1 MGDVAKGEKLFKG
14 RAAQCHTATKG
25 GGNGVGP
32 NLFGI
37 VGRQSGTVEG
47 FSYSK
52 ANLESGV
59 TWTPEVLNVYLEN
72 PKKFM
77 PGTKMSFAG
86 IKKEKERADLIAFLA
101 TLAGS
106 AAAFNSAPMQQRTAV
121 LGMGSS
127 SHSARAGDALIATGV
142 AARVQQAAIVMAVPK
157 KRQSKMKTRQRKANW
172 FAKARRQ
179 ATLAVSRAKSVN
191 YDPLEDPK
199 YAFDLEDDED
209 DDDEDDE
216 DDDE

>member
-1 MGDVAKGEKLFKG
+1 MLRSLVGSEMCIRDSINAEYGVSVLYCLQLTNMGDIAKGEKLFKG

-86 IKKEKERADLIAFLA
+86 IKKEKERADLIAFLG
-101 TLAGS
+101 TLS
-106 AAAFNSAPMQQRTAV
+106 
-121 LGMGSS
+121 
-127 SHSARAGDALIATGV
+127 
-142 AARVQQAAIVMAVPK
+142 
-157 KRQSKMKTRQRKANW
+157 
-172 FAKARRQ
+172 
-179 ATLAVSRAKSVN
+179 
-191 YDPLEDPK
+191 E
-199 YAFDLEDDED
+199 
-209 DDDEDDE
+209 
-216 DDDE
+216 

>member
-1 MGDVAKGEKLFKG
+1 MGDVGKGEKLFKG

-32 NLFGI
+32 NLYGI

-86 IKKEKERADLIAFLA
+86 IKKEKERTDLIAYLC
-101 TLAGS
+101 TL
-106 AAAFNSAPMQQRTAV
+106 T
-121 LGMGSS
+121 
-127 SHSARAGDALIATGV
+127 D
-142 AARVQQAAIVMAVPK
+142 
-157 KRQSKMKTRQRKANW
+157 
-172 FAKARRQ
+172 
-179 ATLAVSRAKSVN
+179 
-191 YDPLEDPK
+191 
-199 YAFDLEDDED
+199 
-209 DDDEDDE
+209 
-216 DDDE
+216 